1 MIALM
6 AVVAAIVTG
15 GDGAED
21 TSVTSVTVAPET
33 ATAVGSGRFWH
44 PSKSLIGFTWDR
56 YRAPVAVYV
65 IKRSCLGGNSF
76 SFH

>member
-1 MIALM
+1 MIALI

-21 TSVTSVTVAPET
+21 ASVTSVTVAPET

-56 YRAPVAVYV
+56 YRAPVDVNV
-65 IKRSCLGGNSF
+65 IKCSGLRGNSF